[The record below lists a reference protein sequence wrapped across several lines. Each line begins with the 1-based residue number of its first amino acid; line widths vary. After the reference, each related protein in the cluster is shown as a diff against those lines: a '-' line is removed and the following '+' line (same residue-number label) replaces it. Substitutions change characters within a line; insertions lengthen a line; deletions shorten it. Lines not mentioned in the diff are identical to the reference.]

1 MNHLPFIAA
10 AYGITLVVVIVF
22 AVDAWRRTRAAKL
35 RLADLDTRASR

>member
-10 AYGITLVVVIVF
+10 
-22 AVDAWRRTRAAKL
+22 DAWRRTRAAKL